1 MNICNKIM
9 ILHKIHQDQNIKI
22 YINLNNKFK
31 KYNNNKKK
39 CKHKKNNIYNQWIK
53 RNNLKIK
60 ILFQVNKKKQK

>member
-39 CKHKKNNIYNQWIK
+39 CKHKKNNIYNQ
-53 RNNLKIK
+53 
-60 ILFQVNKKKQK
+60 